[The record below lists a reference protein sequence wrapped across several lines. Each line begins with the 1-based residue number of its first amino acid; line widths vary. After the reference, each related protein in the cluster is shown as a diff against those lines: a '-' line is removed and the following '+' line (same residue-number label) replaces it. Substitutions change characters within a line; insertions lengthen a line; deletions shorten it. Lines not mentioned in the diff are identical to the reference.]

1 MSRVQREISPTGYY
15 HVTLRG
21 NGRQILFEDDADRKR
36 FLLQMAESV
45 RSAGGRIIV
54 WCLMSNHVHVVI
66 DDPRT
71 RLSDMVH
78 DFAGAYAR
86 CFNAKTG
93 HVGSVFQGRFH
104 SVAIVSERQLLQTA
118 RYVHD
123 NPVRARIADV
133 DEYEWSSF
141 GEYFGKSQLSIS
153 DVSVLLE
160 MLGGV
165 KGFLE
170 FSHSDAHAVNY
181 LRCGKRISDADV
193 QAAAKE
199 ALGDISP
206 LEIKTMP
213 QAKRAE
219 ALAKLR
225 SIGLSWRQLEML
237 TGIGV
242 SSIRRSLSKRQD

>member
-21 NGRQILFEDDADRKR
+21 NGRQILFEDDSDRRK
-36 FLLQMAESV
+36 FLHLMAESI

-66 DDPRT
+66 DDPQAK
-71 RLSDMVH
+71 LSEMVH

-86 CFNAKTG
+86 RFNAKTG
-93 HVGSVFQGRFH
+93 HVGTVFQGRFH
-104 SVAIVSERQLLQTA
+104 SVAITSEGQLLQTA
-118 RYVHD
+118 RYIHD
-123 NPVRARIADV
+123 NPVRARIAAV
-133 DEYEWSSF
+133 DEYEWSGF
-141 GEYFGKSQLSIS
+141 GEYAGNSPVAIS

-165 KGFLE
+165 EGFLE
-170 FSHSDAHAVNY
+170 FSHSGAHAVNY
-181 LRCGKRISDADV
+181 LRRGKRISDRDV
-193 QAAAKE
+193 REAAKD

-206 LEIKTMP
+206 LEIKSMP
-213 QAKRAE
+213 QAERVE

-225 SIGLSWRQLEML
+225 AIGLSWRQIEML
-237 TGIGV
+237 TGIGA
-242 SSIRRSLSKRQD
+242 SSIRRALSKRQE

>member
-15 HVTLRG
+15 HVTLWG
-21 NGRQILFEDDADRKR
+21 NGRQILFEDDADRRKY
-36 FLLQMAESV
+36 LHLMAESV

-66 DDPRT
+66 VDPQAK
-71 RLSDMVH
+71 LSDMVH

-86 CFNAKTG
+86 RFNAKTG
-93 HVGSVFQGRFH
+93 HVGSVYQGRFH
-104 SVAIVSERQLLQTA
+104 SVAITSEEQLLQTA

-123 NPVRARIADV
+123 NPVRAGIAAA
-133 DEYEWSSF
+133 DEYEWNSF
-141 GEYFGKSQLSIS
+141 GEYVGNSPFAIS

-165 KGFLE
+165 EGFLE
-170 FSHSDAHAVNY
+170 FSRSGAHAVNY
-181 LRCGKRISDADV
+181 LRTGRRISDRDV
-193 QAAAKE
+193 RKAAKD
-199 ALGDISP
+199 ALGEISP
-206 LEIKTMP
+206 LEIKSTP
-213 QAKRAE
+213 QEERVE

-225 SIGLSWRQLEML
+225 AIGLSWRQIEML

-242 SSIRRSLSKRQD
+242 SFIRRALSKRQE

>member
-21 NGRQILFEDDADRKR
+21 NGRQMLFEDDTDRKKLL
-36 FLLQMAESV
+36 FLMAESV
-45 RSAGGRIIV
+45 YGEGGRIIV
-54 WCLMSNHVHVVI
+54 WCLMGNHIHVVI

-71 RLSDMVH
+71 KLSDMVH

-86 CFNAKTG
+86 HFNAKSG

-104 SVAIVSERQLLQTA
+104 SVAIVSEAQLLQTA

-123 NPVRARIADV
+123 NPVRAGIADV
-133 DEYEWSSF
+133 DAYEWSSF
-141 GEYFGKSQLSIS
+141 GEYAGKGQFAIS

-165 KGFLE
+165 EGFLE
-170 FSHSDAHAVNY
+170 FSHSGAHAVNY
-181 LRCGKRISDADV
+181 LRSGKRISDKDV
-193 QAAAKE
+193 QVAAKDV
-199 ALGDISP
+199 LGDISP
-206 LEIKTMP
+206 LEIKSMLH
-213 QAKRAE
+213 AERVE
-219 ALAKLR
+219 ALERLR

-237 TGIGV
+237 TGIGA
-242 SSIRRSLSKRQD
+242 SSIRRALSSRQD